1 MQDRNE
7 IIKNFAGIALSTGL
21 AIATQG
27 SSNLI
32 LGTLSGMAGGIA
44 TNYIAKVE
52 FNKIKKL
59 LNQTDPS
66 DLNHDL
72 QKIIIQALEW
82 AILNIQILYKKE
94 ALDKVQIEELNEFSK
109 SLIEDV
115 KILNTQLSK
124 KGGSFYKI
132 IEKQENEQVVFKT
145 FDLKVDTFPIIYNDK
160 PYNEFFK
167 KHFTSNLQLCFGE
180 LLKNVKNRPALI
192 AYQREIYQSLESNID
207 RVISQNKKILEALTQ
222 QEDKEPTIKENEKW
236 VVVKDKISNK
246 SLNAVTPEFENLLNS
261 RLSNIKQDTEL
272 LIDTTSDIKNEIER
286 VKGITVGLGKELK
299 KNWIAKKKV
308 WILSLFLIATLII
321 TGLTYKLNTAPIQM
335 NVGLNI
341 DKNIKVHPE
350 YPKLSKEARLRFYF
364 PQENIEK
371 EVTFNN
377 EIILS
382 EISSKLKNSKI
393 KIELIDDY
401 WKLSNDSIIIHETA
415 EQLTIQPNT
424 RLANL
429 SGKVTSRDLQELIH
443 NAKIIIDG
451 LETRTD
457 KNGEFDLT
465 MPLKLRKPNY
475 IIRVEKEGYIF
486 KEKYGV
492 PNDYIE
498 ILISKKN

>member
-1 MQDRNE
+1 MQDKNE

-44 TNYIAKVE
+44 TNFIANVE

-59 LNQTDPS
+59 LKETDPS

-94 ALDKVQIEELNEFSK
+94 ALNKLQIEELNEFSK
-109 SLIEDV
+109 SLIEEV

-124 KGGSFYKI
+124 KGESFYKT
-132 IEKQENEQVVFKT
+132 IEKPKNEQVVFKT
-145 FDLKVDTFPIIYNDK
+145 FDLKVDTFPVIYNDK
-160 PYNEFFK
+160 PYNKFFK

-180 LLKNVKNRPALI
+180 LLKNEKNRPALI
-192 AYQREIYQSLESNID
+192 AYQREIYQNLDTNID
-207 RVISQNKKILEALTQ
+207 RVISQNEKILKTLTQ

-246 SLNAVTPEFENLLNS
+246 SLNAVTPEFENLLHS

-299 KNWIAKKKV
+299 KNWIAKNKV
-308 WILSLFLIATLII
+308 LILSLFAIAALAI
-321 TGLTYKLNTAPIQM
+321 TGLTYKLNTTPFQM
-335 NVGLNI
+335 NIGLDI
-341 DKNIKVHPE
+341 DKNIKVHSE

-382 EISSKLKNSKI
+382 EISNDLKNSKI

-401 WKLSNDSIIIHETA
+401 WKLSNNSIIINDTII
-415 EQLTIQPNT
+415 QLSRQPND
-424 RLANL
+424 RLANI
-429 SGKVTSRDLQELIH
+429 SGKVISRNLQELIH
-443 NAKIIIDG
+443 NAIIKVDG
-451 LETRTD
+451 LETSTN
-457 KNGEFDLT
+457 KNGEFSLNI
-465 MPLKLRKPNY
+465 PIELRKPDY
-475 IIRVEKEGYIF
+475 IIRAEKEGYLS

-492 PNDYIE
+492 PNDHIE